1 MHFPRVARGRK
12 RMWEVGLIMPAVLL
26 SELVSTAALISSSW
40 AGVPIGRSALQLQSA
55 KFKSA
60 TRARIADRQ
69 VHRFG
74 FLGATRMSG
83 GSDFFSSVSDG
94 TSSLTSDTLDDA
106 AVELATATAVS
117 DKAAAAVRVVTYNVL
132 SSSLCQADY
141 HVKCD
146 ANNLDA
152 WVRLR
157 RVCDLL
163 EPEVGMKSIICLQE
177 VSTLWAGHLHAFFSR
192 RDYHMIHMGYGGKFD
207 GYMGC
212 AIAFP
217 TSKYVLESCKIDRV
231 ADLKKWPKLETPGRR
246 QRLKNWLDGVL
257 RHSSR
262 PTRTH
267 IQAERERKRE
277 RARERETHTH

>member
-1 MHFPRVARGRK
+1 
-12 RMWEVGLIMPAVLL
+12 
-26 SELVSTAALISSSW
+26 
-40 AGVPIGRSALQLQSA
+40 
-55 KFKSA
+55 
-60 TRARIADRQ
+60 
-69 VHRFG
+69 
-74 FLGATRMSG
+74 MSG
-83 GSDFFSSVSDG
+83 GSEFFSSLSDG
-94 TSSLTSDTLDDA
+94 ASSLTSDTQDEA

-117 DKAAAAVRVVTYNVL
+117 EKTAAAVRVVTYNVL

-231 ADLKKWPKLETPGRR
+231 ADLKKWPKLEPPGRR

-257 RHSSR
+257 RHSRR
-262 PTRTH
+262 PTRTQ
-267 IQAERERKRE
+267 IQTERERE
-277 RARERETHTH
+277 RDRQTDRQTDTHRQTHTHTHTNNADRLIDAIAQACCGSGGARERLWTHTRQENKTKNGLLHQTHTNRACTAD